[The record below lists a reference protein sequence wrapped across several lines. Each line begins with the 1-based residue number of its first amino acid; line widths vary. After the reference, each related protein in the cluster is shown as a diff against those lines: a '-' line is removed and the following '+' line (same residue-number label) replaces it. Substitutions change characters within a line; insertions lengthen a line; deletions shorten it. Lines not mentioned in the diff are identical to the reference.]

1 MTLEFGVRT
10 LPAVIFFFTG
20 GYRYYNIK
28 HTARSQ
34 VRYTNNFIAK
44 VVISSLITIACV
56 AYIPLIMAQPQNA
69 KNSSLVNQCHVEGF
83 CFFNLIQAAAW
94 GFSVF
99 LIIFEYQRLLKEARY
114 SHQLFWVS
122 SLVCQSLVVAFTF
135 KEYRGQTFMLTTA
148 FVYIG
153 LNLVLVILVWIS
165 EKRSVQNMRL
175 AFDDEML
182 LYSSTP
188 TTDQRRYIGCILEVK
203 F

>member
-1 MTLEFGVRT
+1 MESPQDIGHNLGDTQPYGCKGTTEFRVFMSLEFGVRT

-99 LIIFEYQRLLKEARY
+99 LIIFEY
-114 SHQLFWVS
+114 
-122 SLVCQSLVVAFTF
+122 
-135 KEYRGQTFMLTTA
+135 
-148 FVYIG
+148 
-153 LNLVLVILVWIS
+153 
-165 EKRSVQNMRL
+165 
-175 AFDDEML
+175 
-182 LYSSTP
+182 
-188 TTDQRRYIGCILEVK
+188 
-203 F
+203 